1 MNKKKA
7 SHTKQITNAR
17 ARFDYELK
25 DTFLA
30 GIVLSGAETKS
41 LRMGRGHLKGA
52 FVNIK
57 EGELWLNNATVSPS
71 NTNAAHLPEEKQTR
85 ARKLLV
91 SKKEL
96 NQLLAAKE
104 QGLTIVPTK
113 LFTNGR
119 YIKIEIATA
128 KGKKKHDKRAAIKQR
143 ETNRDIMREI
153 KRG

>member
-1 MNKKKA
+1 MKAKKA
-7 SHTKQITNAR
+7 AQAKTISNAR

-25 DTFLA
+25 DTFMA
-30 GIVLSGAETKS
+30 GLVLSGAETKS

-57 EGELWLNNATVSPS
+57 DGELWLNNATITPLI
-71 NTNAAHLPEEKQTR
+71 TNANHLLPESQTR

-91 SKKEL
+91 KKREL
-96 NQLLAAKE
+96 AQLQAAKD

-113 LFTNGR
+113 ILTRGR

-128 KGKKKHDKRAAIKQR
+128 KGKKKYDKREVIKQR
-143 ETNRDIMREI
+143 DTNRDIMREI
-153 KRG
+153 KRS